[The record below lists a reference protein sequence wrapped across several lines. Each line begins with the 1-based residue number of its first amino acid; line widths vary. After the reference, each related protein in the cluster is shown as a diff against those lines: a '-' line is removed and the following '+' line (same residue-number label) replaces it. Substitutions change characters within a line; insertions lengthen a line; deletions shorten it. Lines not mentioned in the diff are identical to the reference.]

1 VCGSVQA
8 KTDLSNGF
16 VRPNV
21 AIVDGELLY
30 RWFVAES
37 LGQDGLSV
45 LQFQNLS
52 DAASYLNTRALPGLM
67 LVDAQTV
74 SDQGV
79 DDLVALR
86 CQFPTLPWLVLEASG
101 PGNASWTTEGAAATP
116 KPVEPEA
123 LRKLVRGHLD
133 SELRSCA
140 PG

>member
-1 VCGSVQA
+1 VCDSIQA

-21 AIVDGELLY
+21 AIVDGDLLY

-79 DDLVALR
+79 DELVALR
-86 CQFPTLPWLVLEASG
+86 RQFPMLPWLVLEPSG
-101 PGNASWTTEGAAATP
+101 PCNVSWTTASAAGTP

-123 LRKLVRGHLD
+123 LRTLVRGHL
-133 SELRSCA
+133 SKA
-140 PG
+140 